1 MLHNQT
7 IVSLV
12 GPYESWATVSKVHK
26 VAIVKEIVKHGN
38 TSAVW
43 G

>member
-12 GPYESWATVSKVHK
+12 GPHESWATISKVHK
-26 VAIVKEIVKHGN
+26 VAIVKEIVKHGHM
-38 TSAVW
+38 SVVW